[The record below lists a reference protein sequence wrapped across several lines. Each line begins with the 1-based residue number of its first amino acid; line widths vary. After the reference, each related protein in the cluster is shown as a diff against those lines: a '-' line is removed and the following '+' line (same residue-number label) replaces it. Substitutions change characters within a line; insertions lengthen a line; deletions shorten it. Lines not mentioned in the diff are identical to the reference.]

1 MIIIKYNWSDQFMK
15 ENPHVKHPYSILKQ
29 CRNERNKLIILN
41 DNLLEWIANHVL
53 GSIIFFDMA
62 IIIPLLAI
70 PAPDYI
76 KAIVIILSSNWIQLW
91 ALFALQHTQKKADE
105 AREVK
110 ADADHE
116 AMTHI
121 ANQLDKLMETR

>member
-1 MIIIKYNWSDQFMK
+1 MK
-15 ENPHVKHPYSILKQ
+15 SNKHVKHPYSILKK
-29 CRNERNKLIILN
+29 CRDERSVLVRWN
-41 DNLLEWIANHVL
+41 DGVLEWIANHIL
-53 GSIIFFDMA
+53 GSIVFFDMA

-91 ALFALQHTQKKADE
+91 ALFALQHKQKKADE

-116 AMTHI
+116 ALTHI
-121 ANQLDKLMETR
+121 ANQLDKLLEAK

>member
-1 MIIIKYNWSDQFMK
+1 MK

-76 KAIVIILSSNWIQLW
+76 KAIVIIL
-91 ALFALQHTQKKADE
+91 FK
-105 AREVK
+105 
-110 ADADHE
+110 
-116 AMTHI
+116 
-121 ANQLDKLMETR
+121 

>member
-1 MIIIKYNWSDQFMK
+1 MK
-15 ENPHVKHPYSILKQ
+15 QNPHVKHPNSILKQ
-29 CRNERNKLIILN
+29 CRNERNKLIRWN
-41 DNLLEWIANHVL
+41 DSLLEWIANHVL

-76 KAIVIILSSNWIQLW
+76 KAIVILLSSNWIQLW

-121 ANQLDKLMETR
+121 ANQLDKLIETR

>member
-1 MIIIKYNWSDQFMK
+1 MQTNK
-15 ENPHVKHPYSILKQ
+15 HVKHPKSILTEY
-29 CRNERNKLIILN
+29 REERSRIVRWN
-41 DNLLEWIANHVL
+41 DAVLEYIANHVL
-53 GSIIFFDMA
+53 GSILFFDLA
-62 IIIPLLAI
+62 IIVPLLAI

-110 ADADHE
+110 ADVDHE
-116 AMTHI
+116 ALTHI
-121 ANQLDKLMETR
+121 ANQLDKLLDNR